1 MTMKTQN
8 EKQDTALSRRSPA
21 GAETDTPAEL
31 TPATPTTMSAP
42 RTQFTLVQLTTAG
55 NNLTRGLVTSAQQML
70 RLQVSMLHS
79 VVAMGFILGEAR
91 RLHFGDFT
99 KMFPKKQGDEI
110 KPGMFA
116 CSRTTAHNYI
126 RTADAI
132 WQRAAAAGK
141 AAELE
146 QQVSAYIVDAQT
158 FDAPQREIPVLHEL
172 VNTEWVSMH
181 QVMVELGVIKPARHK
196 ALANEQPAEQPALPG
211 LEEYCRQAWENTT
224 TALGA
229 FRSLMETDIPRL
241 NLQQRHTL
249 RDELKS
255 MLAEL
260 DRMETAAPELA

>member
-1 MTMKTQN
+1 MTMKTQT

-31 TPATPTTMSAP
+31 IPATPTTMSAP
-42 RTQFTLVQLTTAG
+42 RSQFTLVQLTTAG

-79 VVAMGFILGEAR
+79 VVAMGFILGEAK

-196 ALANEQPAEQPALPG
+196 ALANEQPAVRPVS
-211 LEEYCRQAWENTT
+211 EELADLVKNAWENTSN
-224 TALGA
+224 ALDVW
-229 FRSLMETDIPRL
+229 RHLMKTDIPRL
-241 NLQQRHTL
+241 DLQQRHTL

-260 DRMETAAPELA
+260 DRLETAAPELA

>member
-1 MTMKTQN
+1 MKTQTEN
-8 EKQDTALSRRSPA
+8 TTTA
-21 GAETDTPAEL
+21 TPAEL
-31 TPATPTTMSAP
+31 IPAEPVAITPATMCPP
-42 RTQFTLVQLTTAG
+42 RSQFTLVQLTTAG

-196 ALANEQPAEQPALPG
+196 TLADEQPAERPVSKELADLVKN
-211 LEEYCRQAWENTT
+211 AWENTSN
-224 TALGA
+224 ALGVW
-229 FRSLMETDIPRL
+229 RHLMETDIPRL
-241 NLQQRHTL
+241 NAQQRNEL
-249 RDELKS
+249 RTELQS
-255 MLAEL
+255 ILDEL
-260 DRMETAAPELA
+260 DRIKISAPALA

>member
-1 MTMKTQN
+1 MKTQTEN
-8 EKQDTALSRRSPA
+8 TTTA
-21 GAETDTPAEL
+21 TPAEL
-31 TPATPTTMSAP
+31 IPAEPVAITPATMSAP
-42 RTQFTLVQLTTAG
+42 RSQFTLAQLTTAG

-79 VVAMGFILGEAR
+79 VAAMGFILGEAR

-99 KMFPKKQGDEI
+99 KLFPKKQGDEI

-126 RTADAI
+126 RTAEAI
-132 WQRAAAAGK
+132 WQRATAAGK

-181 QVMVELGVIKPARHK
+181 QVMVELGVIKPTRHK
-196 ALANEQPAEQPALPG
+196 ALANEQPAERPVS
-211 LEEYCRQAWENTT
+211 EELADLVKNAWENTSN
-224 TALGA
+224 ALGVW
-229 FRSLMETDIPRL
+229 RHLMETDIPRL
-241 NLQQRHTL
+241 NAQQRNEL
-249 RDELKS
+249 RTELQS
-255 MLAEL
+255 ILDEL
-260 DRMETAAPELA
+260 DRIKISAPALA

>member
-1 MTMKTQN
+1 MKTQTEN
-8 EKQDTALSRRSPA
+8 T
-21 GAETDTPAEL
+21 TTTPAEL
-31 TPATPTTMSAP
+31 IPATPTTMRAP
-42 RTQFTLVQLTTAG
+42 RSQFTLVQLTTAG

-70 RLQVSMLHS
+70 HLQVSMLHS
-79 VVAMGFILGEAR
+79 VVAMGFILSEAR

-99 KMFPKKQGDEI
+99 KMFPKKQGGEV
-110 KPGMFA
+110 KTGMFA
-116 CSRTTAHNYI
+116 ISRTTAHNYI

-196 ALANEQPAEQPALPG
+196 ALPNEQPAEQPAERPVS
-211 LEEYCRQAWENTT
+211 EELADLVKNAWENTSN
-224 TALGA
+224 ALGVW
-229 FRSLMETDIPRL
+229 RHLMETDIPHL
-241 NLQQRHTL
+241 NLQQRHAL

-260 DRMETAAPELA
+260 DRMETAAPALA

>member
-1 MTMKTQN
+1 MIATPSFFTMKTQT
-8 EKQDTALSRRSPA
+8 EKQDTA
-21 GAETDTPAEL
+21 TPAEL
-31 TPATPTTMSAP
+31 MPAEPVAVTPATMCAP
-42 RTQFTLVQLTTAG
+42 RAQFTLAQLTTAG
-55 NNLTRGLVTSAQQML
+55 NNLTRGLLTSAQQLL

-91 RLHFGDFT
+91 RLHFGEFT
-99 KMFPKKQGDEI
+99 RLFPKKQGSEI

-116 CSRTTAHNYI
+116 CSLRTAQNYI

-196 ALANEQPAEQPALPG
+196 ALADDRPVS
-211 LEEYCRQAWENTT
+211 EELADLVKNAWENTSN
-224 TALGA
+224 ALGVWRHLLA
-229 FRSLMETDIPRL
+229 TDIPHL
-241 NLQQRHTL
+241 NAQQRNEL
-249 RDELKS
+249 RTELQS
-255 MLAEL
+255 ILDEL
-260 DRMETAAPELA
+260 DRIKTSAPALA

>member
-1 MTMKTQN
+1 MKTQT

-31 TPATPTTMSAP
+31 IPATPTTMSTP
-42 RTQFTLVQLTTAG
+42 RSQFTLVQLTTAG

-249 RDELKS
+249 RDELQR

-260 DRMETAAPELA
+260 DRMETAAPALA

>member
-1 MTMKTQN
+1 MKTQN
-8 EKQDTALSRRSPA
+8 EKQDTA
-21 GAETDTPAEL
+21 TPAEII
-31 TPATPTTMSAP
+31 PATPTTMSAP
-42 RTQFTLVQLTTAG
+42 RSQFTLVQLTTAG

-79 VVAMGFILGEAR
+79 VVAMGFILGEAK

-99 KMFPKKQGDEI
+99 KLFPKKQGDEI

-158 FDAPQREIPVLHEL
+158 FDAPQCEIPVLAEL

-181 QVMVELGVIKPARHK
+181 QVMLELGVIKQGHHRQ
-196 ALANEQPAEQPALPG
+196 LANNEPAEQPAVSPVS
-211 LEEYCRQAWENTT
+211 EELADLVKNAWENTSN
-224 TALGA
+224 ALNVW
-229 FRSLMETDIPRL
+229 RHLMKTDIPRL

-260 DRMETAAPELA
+260 NRLETAAPAALA

>member
-1 MTMKTQN
+1 MKTQT
-8 EKQDTALSRRSPA
+8 EKQKTSS
-21 GAETDTPAEL
+21 AELIPAEPAAAAPTAMS
-31 TPATPTTMSAP
+31 TPRS
-42 RTQFTLVQLTTAG
+42 QFTLVQLTTAG
-55 NNLTRGLVTSAQQML
+55 NNLSRGLLTSAQQML

-91 RLHFGDFT
+91 RLHFNGFV
-99 KMFPKKQGDEI
+99 KLFPKKQGEEI

-116 CSRTTAHNYI
+116 CSYTTANNYI
-126 RTADAI
+126 KTADAV
-132 WQRAAAAGK
+132 WQRAAATGK

-146 QQVSAYIVDAQT
+146 QQVAAYIVDAQT
-158 FDAPQREIPVLHEL
+158 FDAPQRDIPVLHEL
-172 VNTEWVSMH
+172 VNSEWVSMH

-211 LEEYCRQAWENTT
+211 LEEFCRQAWENTT

-249 RDELKS
+249 RDELRVI
-255 MLAEL
+255 LAEL
-260 DRMETAAPELA
+260 DRLETAAPALN